1 MVAKAEELRDQYYL
15 IKMTP
20 RPKVAKKVF
29 AEVPVPEE
37 SKAEENLDLGD
48 EDEKV
53 P

>member
-29 AEVPVPEE
+29 AEPVPEE

-48 EDEKV
+48 EEENV